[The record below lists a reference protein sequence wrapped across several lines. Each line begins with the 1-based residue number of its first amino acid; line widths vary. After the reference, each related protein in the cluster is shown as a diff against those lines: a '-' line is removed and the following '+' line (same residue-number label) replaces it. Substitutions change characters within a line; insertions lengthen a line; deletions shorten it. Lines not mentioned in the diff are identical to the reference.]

1 LLVDETNVPF
11 DKDTPAAILQI
22 AFVVVELDVIDNKSS
37 QPEIFLYEFGHLLI
51 SICVFPSFKAD
62 YAVPAGR
69 LVALTNLRVTS
80 AMLFLHP
87 ILIPTSDMAVN
98 PQEGRNAMGGDKS
111 ESTLSMVKE

>member
-1 LLVDETNVPF
+1 MLVDETNVPF